1 MIIRILPLYL
11 HIYLLVCILNFLFSI
26 DSVCVYLEVTSKF
39 ETMFVLKN
47 PEINVFMSNKK
58 VDALG
63 FNELSIW
70 VSKTHARMK
79 LMENKEQRYSVSH

>member
-1 MIIRILPLYL
+1 
-11 HIYLLVCILNFLFSI
+11 
-26 DSVCVYLEVTSKF
+26 
-39 ETMFVLKN
+39 MFVLKN